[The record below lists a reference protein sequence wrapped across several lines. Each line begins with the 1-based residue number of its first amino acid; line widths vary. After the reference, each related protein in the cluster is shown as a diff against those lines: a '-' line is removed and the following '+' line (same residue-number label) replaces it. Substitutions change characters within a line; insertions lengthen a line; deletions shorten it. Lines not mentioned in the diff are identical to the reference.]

1 MSSKMGVFLSSI
13 FIIVAFLFSFD
24 IINVQY
30 IYADLDAKSVNITY
44 LISRAPKLDRF
55 FWADINERYDV
66 IVGCNKTG
74 ATTFGEEIDFE
85 LSKTFQPL
93 IMSNESM
100 TVSIKRTAIVGYF
113 G

>member
-1 MSSKMGVFLSSI
+1 MSSKLGVFLSSL

-30 IYADLDAKSVNITY
+30 LYADLDAKSVNITY
-44 LISRAPKLDRF
+44 LISRSAKLDRF
-55 FWADINERYDV
+55 FWTDVGERYHV
-66 IVGCNKTG
+66 EIACNKNG
-74 ATTFGEEIDFE
+74 ATTFGEEIDYE
-85 LSKTFQPL
+85 LFASFHPL
-93 IMSNESM
+93 IMSNENV

>member
-55 FWADINERYDV
+55 FWTDINERYDV

-74 ATTFGEEIDFE
+74 ATTFGEEID